1 MCIHMY
7 DMVRWMLDLGWP
19 TRVSSSGGIFVQKNA
34 KSNITDTQTAT
45 FEHPNFNVVWN
56 HRTYGDAPDKDYPWA
71 AIFYGENGTLKASVN
86 KFEFF
91 PRGQTKATISGTAL
105 FEEDKYPE
113 DKTEKDLERH
123 VASAIRRHWQDFLK
137 AREDRSKPVADIEQ
151 GHISSASCI
160 LANISQQIGRT
171 ITWDAQKHVCVGDD
185 AATKLLKRDY
195 RKPWTHPAG

>member
-1 MCIHMY
+1 MY

-19 TRVSSSGGIFVQKNA
+19 SKVSSAGGIYVDKA
-34 KSNITDTQTAT
+34 SKANITDTQTAT
-45 FEHPNFNVVWN
+45 FEHPKFNVLWT
-56 HRTYGDAPDKDYPWA
+56 HRSYGDAPDKDYPWA
-71 AIFYGENGTLKASVN
+71 AIFYGEKGTLKASVN

-91 PRGQTKATISGTAL
+91 PRGQSKATVSGTAL
-105 FEEDKYPE
+105 LEEDKYPE

-160 LANISQQIGRT
+160 LANLSQKLART
-171 ITWDAQKHVCVGDD
+171 LTWDPMKHECVGD
-185 AATKLLKRDY
+185 AEATKLLKRPY